1 MAPAAEEG
9 RVSSEE
15 CGPNATR
22 GLAES
27 VRLDGFD
34 KTFRARLK
42 SLDVAEMLAHSSL
55 ADSGHVCISAT
66 SRDCQYG
73 PRNS

>member
-1 MAPAAEEG
+1 M
-9 RVSSEE
+9 SSEE

-34 KTFRARLK
+34 KTCRRF
-42 SLDVAEMLAHSSL
+42 SL
-55 ADSGHVCISAT
+55 AYDF
-66 SRDCQYG
+66 
-73 PRNS
+73 PRFVR